1 MIRKAIFIGG
11 LFVPGLCFSQEC
23 PINPKDPGVVANIAA
38 DQRALE
44 LRKDG
49 AFCRVELDCTL
60 RARPTGLRYELGTL
74 KGLKTAPVATQMTS
88 ITFQF
93 ADGAPQTCN
102 STGTSTAQ
110 VAPPAQEAPAAA
122 APDKPAATPPK
133 PAPPQLPGT
142 LPGDPIPIEAN

>member
-1 MIRKAIFIGG
+1 MIT
-11 LFVPGLCFSQEC
+11 LFLPLLALAQPAEC
-23 PINPKDPGVVANIAA
+23 PINPKEPGVVASIAA

-49 AFCRVELDCTL
+49 AFCRIELDCTL

-93 ADGAPQTCN
+93 AEGAPQTCN
-102 STGTSTAQ
+102 STGSS
-110 VAPPAQEAPAAA
+110 VQETKA
-122 APDKPAATPPK
+122 DSSVEKPAATPPK